1 MRHRLLALKALS
13 RLQHVAAAAAAA
25 GVTVVVV
32 VLLFGLGG
40 HQVVRLVADL
50 SEVVFAA
57 TAAGSAGWMART
69 SSGRLRRSLAALAV
83 GCAAW
88 AIGQAIWSWY
98 ELVLGRAT
106 PFPSLADVGYLLF
119 PVGASVALWMYPV
132 SRSQAA
138 RRRSV
143 LDALTVTAAL
153 ALVSW
158 TTVLGTVANAA
169 SDSTLAF
176 VVSLSYPV
184 LDLAVLTLLCIVLSH
199 AKGSRETLALLAF
212 GVMAIAV
219 ADSSFTYLTATGDYA
234 TGATADLGWVVGFAA
249 LTVAPFLS
257 RTPVADATQQRPLE
271 APSKLPYV
279 PVLVATAAVSVEM
292 YLGRKIDVVEATL
305 AAVTVVLVLVRQYLM
320 VRENSRLVTT
330 LSEREQQLHH
340 QAFHDGLTGLAN
352 RALFQDRVAHALDL
366 HERDRRGLAVLFCD
380 LDDFKLVNDTLGHA
394 AGDELLVRVAE
405 RLRGALR
412 AGDTLARL
420 GGDEF
425 AILIEDGGDPR
436 ILARQIIAAT
446 HASYAVGGR
455 QVDVQASVGLT
466 IVASDA
472 ATPTASDLLM
482 QADTAMYAAK
492 RTGKGGFRAFEPGME
507 LTEVT
512 DEGLRVRLSAAITE
526 RQISLEYQPI
536 IDLASGTVVGFEA
549 LARWRVGDMAIAP
562 DVFIPGAERTG
573 LIGDLTHLVLDQ
585 ACSQIAAWDLEGCRT
600 DFTVAVNV
608 SPHQVVDRAFPDEVL
623 AALARHDVSPLR
635 LVLEITESALLT
647 DLEAARDVTSR
658 LNASGIRLSLD
669 DFGVG
674 YSSLTHLSQIPL
686 QSLKIDRVFISG
698 LGRDEGQSRFTH
710 AFLRFGAD
718 LGLDVIAEGVE
729 HLEQLDQLREFGC
742 QRVQGYLLGRP
753 AKAATWTARLKPES
767 GSLSI
772 PSSRDETDGGTVNAT
787 PARQS
792 TAHA

>member
-1 MRHRLLALKALS
+1 MKQRLLALGALS
-13 RLQHVAAAAAAA
+13 RPQRVASAATVA
-25 GVTVVVV
+25 GVTAVVV

-40 HQVVRLVADL
+40 HQVVRVVADL
-50 SEVVFAA
+50 SEVVFAGM
-57 TAAGSAGWMART
+57 AAASAGWMARI
-69 SSGRLRRSLAALAV
+69 SSGRLHRSWSALAV
-83 GCAAW
+83 GCGAW
-88 AIGQAIWSWY
+88 AIGQAIWSWF

-106 PFPSLADVGYLLF
+106 PFPSIADVGFLLF
-119 PVGASVALWMYPV
+119 PVGASVGLWLYPI
-132 SRSQAA
+132 SGSQDA
-138 RRRSV
+138 RHRSV
-143 LDALTVTAAL
+143 LDSLTVTAAL

-158 TTVLGTVANAA
+158 TTVLGAVAHAA
-169 SDSTLAF
+169 SDSPLAF

-184 LDLAVLTLLCIVLSH
+184 LDLVVLTLLCIVLSG
-199 AKGSRETLALLAF
+199 ATGSRGTLALLAF

-219 ADSSFTYLTATGDYA
+219 ADSSFAYLTATGDYA
-234 TGATADLGWVVGFAA
+234 TGATADLGWVVGFAV

-257 RTPVADATQQRPLE
+257 RTPVHSAKRERPLE

-279 PVLVATAAVSVEM
+279 PVLIATAVVSAEM
-292 YLGRKIDVVEATL
+292 YVGKRIDVVQATL

-366 HERDRRGLAVLFCD
+366 HQRDTRDLAVLFCD

-425 AILIEDGGDPR
+425 AVLIEDGGDPR
-436 ILARQIIAAT
+436 ILARQIIDAT
-446 HASYAVGGR
+446 HSSYAVGGR
-455 QVDVQASVGLT
+455 QVTVRISVGLA
-466 IVASDA
+466 IVAGEA
-472 ATPTASDLLM
+472 ATPTAGDLLS

-492 RTGKGGFRAFEPGME
+492 RTGKGCFRAFEPGME

-512 DEGLRVRLSAAITE
+512 DDGLRRQLTSAITD
-526 RQISLEYQPI
+526 RRITLDYQPI
-536 IDLASGTVVGFEA
+536 TDLATGTLVGFEA
-549 LARWRVGDMAIAP
+549 LARWRVGDTAIAP

-573 LIGDLTHLVLDQ
+573 LIADLTYLVLDQ
-585 ACSQIAAWDLEGCRT
+585 ASSQIAAWDLAGSRT

-608 SPHQVVDRAFPDEVL
+608 SPQQVVDRAFPGHVL
-623 AALARHDVSPLR
+623 AALARHGVSPTR

-647 DLEAARDVTSR
+647 DLDAARDVTSR

-686 QSLKIDRVFISG
+686 QSLKIDRVFINA

-710 AFLRFGAD
+710 ALLRFGAD

-729 HLEQLDQLREFGC
+729 HPEQLDRLRELGC
-742 QRVQGYLLGRP
+742 QRVQGYLLGWP
-753 AKAATWTARLKPES
+753 AKAATWTARLMAES
-767 GSLSI
+767 SSI
-772 PSSRDETDGGTVNAT
+772 TMPGPRMGTADGTVSTT
-787 PARQS
+787 PTR
-792 TAHA
+792 